1 MDGDAQ
7 QLLSNAQQ
15 EMSSW
20 ASSKF
25 LPGQFTGSTG
35 VTVLKPNEL
44 NSGPQV
50 WARRDQMTSAKP
62 LMGGMGM
69 MMLKKMGW
77 KPGEGLGRDKNGVLQ
92 PLLLD
97 LKLDKRGLKSHED
110 PNVFGRKQSAAKKHL
125 RFTNGTAANV
135 GANGGEGA
143 GGAGN
148 AGCSLAAQDK
158 HPVCLLNELTSKRKW
173 AAPQYTV
180 VKESGQ
186 MHNRLFHMSVTVN
199 GETFVSSRAC
209 NTKKEA
215 KLFAAKVCL
224 EQMGLLPKN

>member
-1 MDGDAQ
+1 MEAQ
-7 QLLSNAQQ
+7 RELSNAQL

-20 ASSKF
+20 ASSKV

-35 VTVLKPNEL
+35 VNVLKPNEL

-50 WARRDQMTSAKP
+50 WARRDQMTSSKP

-69 MMLKKMGW
+69 TILKKMGW

-97 LKLDKRGLKSHED
+97 LKLDKRGLKSIED
-110 PNVFGRKQSAAKKHL
+110 PNFCGKKQSAAKRYQQ
-125 RFTNGTAANV
+125 RFTNGSMEATYSV
-135 GANGGEGA
+135 NGDNSISISQE
-143 GGAGN
+143 
-148 AGCSLAAQDK
+148 K
-158 HPVCLLNELTSKRKW
+158 HPVCMLNELTAKRRW
-173 AAPQYTV
+173 AAPLYTV
-180 VKESGQ
+180 VKESGE
-186 MHNRLFHMSVTVN
+186 MHSRHFYMSVMVN
-199 GETFVSSRAC
+199 GQTFVSNRPC
-209 NTKKEA
+209 NSKKEA